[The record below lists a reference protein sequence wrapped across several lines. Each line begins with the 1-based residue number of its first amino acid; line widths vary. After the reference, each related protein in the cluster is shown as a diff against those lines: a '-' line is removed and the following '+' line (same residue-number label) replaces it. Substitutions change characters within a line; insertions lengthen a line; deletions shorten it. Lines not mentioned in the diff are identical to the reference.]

1 MPFRT
6 PEFDEL
12 ESARVAYQADERR
25 TLFYRTAT
33 ELVELAFRGDLSL
46 SLAQVLTV
54 LLQRWNQPYER
65 RSRFDTAHCADV
77 ERLLV
82 EHGALL
88 HVLRGRTI
96 EAFSESDQPTV
107 ERLFHDFELV
117 LGPVGA
123 ARALHLLAPRY
134 FPLWDRDIASA
145 YLVSL
150 LEPGENGERYCRFM
164 RIVKEQCAALG
175 GEQRIGR
182 NPLQALDEYNCWR
195 QTMGAWGA

>member
-12 ESARVAYQADERR
+12 ESARAAYQADERR
-25 TLFYRTAT
+25 TLFYRTAI
-33 ELVELAFRGDLSL
+33 ELVDLAFCGDLTL
-46 SLAQVLTV
+46 SLAEVLTV
-54 LLQRWNQPYER
+54 LLQHWNQPYER
-65 RSRFDTAHCADV
+65 RSRFDAAHCADI

-96 EAFSESDQPTV
+96 ETFSESDRPAV

-123 ARALHLLAPRY
+123 ARALHLLAPRF
-134 FPLWDRDIASA
+134 FPLWDRDVASA

-150 LEPGENGERYCRFM
+150 LEPGENGERYCQFM
-164 RIVKEQCAALG
+164 RIAQEQCDVLG
-175 GEQRIGR
+175 GEARIGR
-182 NPLQALDEYNCWR
+182 NPLQALEEYNFWWHAR
-195 QTMGAWGA
+195 GA